1 MTNKTMVKSELVYLL
16 NERNAK
22 AKTLNQAIKEVNE
35 CDNYEDMLKVYNKYD
50 ELTK

>member
-1 MTNKTMVKSELVYLL
+1 MSNKTMVKSELVYLL

-22 AKTLNQAIKEVNE
+22 AKTLNQAIKEVNK
-35 CDNYEDMLKVYNKYD
+35 CNTYEEMVAVYNKYN

>member
-1 MTNKTMVKSELVYLL
+1 MTNKQMMKNELIYLL

-22 AKTLNQAIKEVNE
+22 AKTLNEGIKEINE
-35 CDNYEDMLKVYNKYD
+35 CNSYDDMLKVYNKYD

>member
-1 MTNKTMVKSELVYLL
+1 MTNKQMVKSELIYLL

-22 AKTLNQAIKEVNE
+22 AKTLNEGIKEISE
-35 CDNYEDMLKVYNKYD
+35 CDNYDDMLKVYNKYD